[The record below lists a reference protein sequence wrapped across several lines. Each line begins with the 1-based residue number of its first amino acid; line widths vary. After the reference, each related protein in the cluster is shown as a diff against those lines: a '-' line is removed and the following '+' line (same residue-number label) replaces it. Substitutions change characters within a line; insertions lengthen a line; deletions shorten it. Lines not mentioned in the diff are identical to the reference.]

1 MLVYCIIP
9 AYNEAERIDQVIKD
23 VLPLVDV
30 VLVVDDASTDKTGEL
45 VKGTGA
51 HLLRHVINRGQGAA
65 LRTGTHYAL
74 KQGAEIII
82 HFDADGQFL
91 ASDLP
96 ALIDPLKN
104 NLADIVFGSRFLGPK
119 NYMPKTKRYLIMP
132 LARLVNRIFLG
143 VRLTDPQSGL
153 RAFNA
158 EAGRRLNWQE
168 DRMAHCSEILGLS
181 IERGLRIKEVPMTVI
196 YHDFGQRLTG
206 GFKIIKDLFFNKLNN

>member
-104 NLADIVFGSRFLGPK
+104 NLADIVFGSRFLGTK